1 MKRKGWW
8 SIGPWG
14 GGGGGGGGG
23 ELELFSAY
31 KLIESISELRDV

>member
-8 SIGPWG
+8 SIGPW
-14 GGGGGGGGG
+14 GGGGGG